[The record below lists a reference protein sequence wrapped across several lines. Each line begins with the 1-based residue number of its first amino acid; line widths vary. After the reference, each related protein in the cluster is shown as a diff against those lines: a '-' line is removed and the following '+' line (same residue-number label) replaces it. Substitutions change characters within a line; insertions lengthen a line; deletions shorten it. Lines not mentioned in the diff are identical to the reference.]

1 MTMSLIGENMENSN
15 LSILGAGFACLDII
29 RFKNKDTV
37 MLGGTAANV
46 LTILSLLGLKT
57 EFLTARYYGQSG
69 KFIESAFMHRGVQY
83 ISFANTKNQVPKII
97 EGIENRKHFFVTT
110 CPKCGRNL
118 AKCSLP
124 NLSQMTKVEK
134 QYNKSPN
141 IFFFDR
147 ISEGIRE
154 CARKNTDGWNVY
166 EPNSC
171 RMYSNLVRGI
181 RVANIVKY
189 SEDRISS
196 KITENVI
203 RDIRNTDVV
212 LLIVTMG
219 EGGIKY
225 VYRTETGELSNWN
238 YIAAVSIDNVTD
250 SSGSGDW
257 LTAILLYLLLR
268 KYPNY
273 TPYLSGQYIER
284 SLIVAQRY
292 AAQNCSFIGAQGM
305 LRERSIVDKINYE
318 LGVKVKMI
326 CDTEIDWEYSC
337 DYCFSERT
345 N

>member
-1 MTMSLIGENMENSN
+1 MSLIGENMENSN

-29 RFKNKDTV
+29 RLQNKDTV

-69 KFIESAFMHRGVQY
+69 KYIESAFMHRGVQC
-83 ISFANTKNQVPKII
+83 ISFANAKSQAPKII
-97 EGIENRKHFFVTT
+97 EGLEKGKHFFATT
-110 CPKCGRNL
+110 CPKCGQNL
-118 AKCSLP
+118 VKCKFP
-124 NLSQMTKVEK
+124 TLSQMTKVEK

-154 CARKNTDGWNVY
+154 CARQNKDGWNVY

-171 RMYSNLVRGI
+171 RMYSNLISGI

-196 KITENVI
+196 KLTDNVI
-203 RDIRNTDVV
+203 RDIRDTNVV

-225 VYRTETGELSNWN
+225 VYRTETGEFSDWN
-238 YIAAVSIDNVTD
+238 YIAAVSIDKVID

-257 LTAILLYLLLR
+257 LTAVFLYLLLK

-273 TPYLSGQYIER
+273 TAHLSRQYIEQ
-284 SLIVAQRY
+284 SLIEAQGY
-292 AAQNCSFIGAQGM
+292 ATKNCSFIGAQGM
-305 LRERSIVDKINYE
+305 LRDQCIVDEINFEFDRSI
-318 LGVKVKMI
+318 KVI
-326 CDTEIDWEYSC
+326 CDPEINWGYDC
-337 DYCFSERT
+337 DYCYNE
-345 N
+345 NIK